1 MKKIKKLLAL
11 TVTGLMMSGL
21 SFAMPQNTT
30 TASAGIV
37 HSKILDD
44 NAKVMP
50 MQLSGAN
57 YRQIIELR
65 TKDPR
70 TGAKDTAKLMIK
82 AYGNGYLDMEIF
94 EYPVDGH
101 VFDDTYAFIGLIG
114 WGGPRLKWTTNF
126 YTKGSVT
133 AELQCL
139 VDYFNQVKFGRFNTI
154 TMIGK
159 DSADSVKWST
169 RRGTSAFVG
178 SLSYDYGKGFGSDW
192 YKYTY
197 LFKVDNDGLHE
208 MQLRWGTKDLFRW
221 P

>member
-50 MQLSGAN
+50 TKLSGAN

-65 TKDPR
+65 TKHSK
-70 TGAKDTAKLMIK
+70 TGQKDTVKLMLTT
-82 AYGNGYLDMEIF
+82 GNDGYIHMEIF
-94 EYPVDGH
+94 EYPLENH

-126 YTKGSVT
+126 NIHGSVT
-133 AELQCL
+133 AELQSL
-139 VDYFNQVKFGRFNTI
+139 VDYFNKIKFGRFNTI
-154 TMIGK
+154 TMIGR
-159 DSADSVKWST
+159 DSLDSVKFST
-169 RRGTSAFVG
+169 RRGTSAIVG
-178 SLSYDYGKGFGSDW
+178 HTDNDYSKGFKSEW
-192 YKYTY
+192 NKYNY
-197 LFKVDNDGLHE
+197 LLKFDNDGIKE
-208 MQLRWGTKDLFRW
+208 MLLGWGSKDLFRW